1 MGGWCC
7 ADVSDD
13 GVVVSGDV
21 VLADETLWT
30 TEAFVVTCWRSRAS
44 DRDNVCG
51 KDVIEVLP
59 AIVLVL
65 RRRCGR
71 LRCRGVWSW

>member
-1 MGGWCC
+1 MS
-7 ADVSDD
+7 VMTVLLT
-13 GVVVSGDV
+13 VVVSGDV

-30 TEAFVVTCWRSRAS
+30 TEAFVVTCWWSRAS

-59 AIVLVL
+59 AICAGAAEAMRAIAVL
-65 RRRCGR
+65 GR
-71 LRCRGVWSW
+71 VAVVAH